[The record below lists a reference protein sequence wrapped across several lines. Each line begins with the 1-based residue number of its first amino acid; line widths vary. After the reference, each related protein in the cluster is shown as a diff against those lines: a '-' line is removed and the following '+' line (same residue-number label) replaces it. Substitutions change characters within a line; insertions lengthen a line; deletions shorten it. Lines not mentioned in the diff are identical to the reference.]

1 MRKRPCPLRDAMGLI
16 ILPSTFQS
24 GCQPHHQYKKLRENC
39 NNFLRVELKAFKR
52 FPLNNTD
59 GNHLIPFACL
69 FSCSLSCLTL
79 NIIASAFSSAFI
91 NSDDSESPKIDRP
104 FAILQREIA
113 LRTEGLTPSWLRFK
127 TRSFFNWC
135 LSNVI
140 SKSLC
145 FNIRREYNSKIIAM
159 QQKFLQK

>member
-1 MRKRPCPLRDAMGLI
+1 MWPVPNRELGQSI
-16 ILPSTFQS
+16 SHSEILKHGS
-24 GCQPHHQYKKLRENC
+24 QPRHQYKKLRENC

-91 NSDDSESPKIDRP
+91 NSYDSESPKIDRP